1 MGKSL
6 ALSKKIP
13 QLTNRMWREN
23 IEFPLF
29 VYPKFSVDLIVFGL
43 DGVKKKG
50 VFVNKRIKISET
62 TLSKK

>member
-1 MGKSL
+1 MRKSL

-43 DGVKKKG
+43 DGVKRRGGFRPQKD
-50 VFVNKRIKISET
+50 
-62 TLSKK
+62 